1 MKRNLRGL
9 ISVRQAVERTRLSE
23 KHIRNLIRTGK
34 LPVIRLGYN
43 LLLSERDIEKLIK
56 PQEAA

>member
-43 LLLSERDIEKLIK
+43 LLLSERDVEKLIK

>member
-43 LLLSERDIEKLIK
+43 LLLSERDVDKLIK